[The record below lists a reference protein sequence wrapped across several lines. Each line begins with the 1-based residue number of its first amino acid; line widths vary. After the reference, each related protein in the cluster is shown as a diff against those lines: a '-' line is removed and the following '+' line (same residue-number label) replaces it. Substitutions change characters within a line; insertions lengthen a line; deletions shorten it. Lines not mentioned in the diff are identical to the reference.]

1 MALDLQLVRSTA
13 QRVAASHGLDVVEVE
28 FQGAG
33 KFRAL
38 TVYVEKKPELRNEL
52 RARLEAE
59 IAANPG
65 QRRDDVPTALLG
77 RLEQLS
83 FVTHEDCAAFS
94 QDFGTVIDVED
105 LVPGAEYTL
114 EVSSPGLDR
123 KLALPADFK
132 RFEGSII
139 KLQTRQPVV
148 ISEGANGNRHWLG
161 RLQHVTEAGFT
172 LDLSAA
178 KQKSGGRKKAG
189 GAATSVTVE
198 FNNVEKANLVP
209 EI

>member
-38 TVYVEKKPELRNEL
+38 TVYIEKNATL
-52 RARLEAE
+52 RAQLKSQLETE
-59 IAANPG
+59 IAADPG
-65 QRRDDVPTALLG
+65 KRRDDVPSGLLG
-77 RLEQLS
+77 HLEQLS

-94 QDFGTVIDVED
+94 TDFGTLIDVED
-105 LVPGAEYTL
+105 LVPGGEYTL

-123 KLALPADFK
+123 RLTAPEDFK
-132 RFEGSII
+132 RFEGSMV
-139 KLQTRQPVV
+139 KLQTREPVQ
-148 ISEGANGNRHWLG
+148 GNRHWQG
-161 RLQHVTEAGFT
+161 HLQQVTAEGFT
-172 LDLSAA
+172 LDLSGA
-178 KQKSGGRKKAG
+178 KQKGKARK
-189 GAATSVTVE
+189 AAVSSVALE
-198 FNNVEKANLVP
+198 FKNVEKANLVP